1 MAEVAA
7 THDLPRLSLRGL
19 RRGAGLAISR
29 GAAVAAQMAV
39 QVAVGFVSGPTGIG
53 LLQLHMAWSSLAGEL
68 VGGGEASRTLRDTS
82 IRHERGQDQA
92 IRQSLRRALLRIMG
106 FSAALAVAV
115 GLALYLT
122 DGLLA
127 STSIPPL
134 LIATVLIAAPLFA
147 VGRVCAESL
156 KGLADPLAAVTLENL
171 VLPTTILL
179 VCGAMALGIIP
190 ANGEALL
197 IAATLGVVLT
207 VLFLAQRFRQRMT
220 EIIRGRSVDRSVRDD
235 DRSDDHG
242 LGGGAEQAFLWMNGL
257 LNIGFLQLP
266 FLLLPWFVDAAE
278 IGRFAVAHKLVN
290 IITTLLILLAA
301 VYGPRFAKAAA
312 ARNTAELAKLLRQ
325 TQQISLVLFTPTWAL
340 LLAAA
345 QPLGQLLSL
354 EAGAL
359 GPILLILGCGQL
371 ANAATGLSGVLLSM
385 SGGARREFQ
394 ILLLSALATL
404 GTALALAIT
413 HEWNPS
419 LEHVALAIAGGIT
432 LRNVLS
438 YVSARRHTLHLRT
451 LK

>member
-1 MAEVAA
+1 M
-7 THDLPRLSLRGL
+7 SLNGL
-19 RRGAGLAISR
+19 RQGAGLAISR

-39 QVAVGFVSGPTGIG
+39 QVAVGFVSGPAGIG

-68 VGGGEASRTLRDTS
+68 VGGGEASRALRDTS
-82 IRHERGQDQA
+82 IRHERGQDRA
-92 IRQSLRRALLRIMG
+92 IWKSFQRALLRILV
-106 FSAALAVAV
+106 FSAALAFLV
-115 GLALYLT
+115 GLTLCLA
-122 DGLLA
+122 DGLLE
-127 STSIPPL
+127 STTLPPL
-134 LIATVLIAAPLFA
+134 LIASVLIAAPLFA

-179 VCGAMALGIIP
+179 LCAAMALGFAP
-190 ANGEALL
+190 ASGDALL

-207 VLFLAQRFRQRMT
+207 VLFLAQRFRQRMAK
-220 EIIRGRSVDRSVRDD
+220 IIRSRLEDSDGPFDD
-235 DRSDDHG
+235 LSNDHG
-242 LGGGAEQAFLWMNGL
+242 LGGGTEQAFLWLNGL

-266 FLLLPWFVDAAE
+266 FLLLPWLVDAAE

-301 VYGPRFAKAAA
+301 IYGPRFAKAAA
-312 ARNTAELAKLLRQ
+312 ARNAAELAKLLQQ
-325 TQQISLVLFTPTWAL
+325 TQQISLALFTPTWAL
-340 LLAAA
+340 LLLGAH
-345 QPLGQLLSL
+345 PLGQLFSL

-385 SGGARREFQ
+385 SGGARREFH
-394 ILLLSALATL
+394 ILLLSTLATL

-413 HEWNPS
+413 HEWNPP

-432 LRNVLS
+432 LRNALS
-438 YVSARRHTLHLRT
+438 YVSARHHMHHRRNL
-451 LK
+451 